1 MKIIDNIN
9 MYDKDGVFDSYSRI
23 VEDFKDYD
31 NVTRKQMIKEMY
43 KVYRRKFRK
52 DAIVKVPVSF
62 LNSIENSYLVPKIC
76 THCT

>member
-43 KVYRRKFRK
+43 KVYETPEN
-52 DAIVKVPVSF
+52 IVD
-62 LNSIENSYLVPKIC
+62 LC
-76 THCT
+76 TERELK